1 MEQQGQTEDLR
12 ARVRRRTREEVA
24 QVAFDLFAER
34 GFEST
39 KADEVAEAAGI
50 SRASFFRLFS
60 SKEEAVFVALE
71 VTGTAIA
78 AALADRPAR
87 EDPWTALRSAF
98 IGATDQFLDQPEQAL
113 ARARLIHDNPSLRA
127 RLIDLQNSWGREIR
141 EPLAARMGQPADSL
155 AVEAVVRA
163 ALAAFDV
170 AATRWGESGGG
181 DLVALIDGSFEA
193 VAAVFG

>member
-1 MEQQGQTEDLR
+1 MTKSEDLR
-12 ARVRRRTREEVA
+12 ARIRRRTREEVA

-34 GFEST
+34 GFEET
-39 KADEVAEAAGI
+39 TADEVAEAAGI

-71 VTGTAIA
+71 VTGGVIA
-78 AALADRPAR
+78 AALAARPAR

-98 IGATDQFLDQPEQAL
+98 VEATGQYLDDPEQAL
-113 ARARLIHDNPSLRA
+113 ARARLVQGNPALRA
-127 RLIDLQNSWGREIR
+127 RLIDLQNSWGREIG
-141 EPLAARMGQPADSL
+141 EPLAARMREPADSL

-170 AATRWGESGGG
+170 AANRWGEAGGG
-181 DLVALIDGSFEA
+181 DLIALIDDSFES
-193 VAAVFG
+193 VAAVFD

>member
-1 MEQQGQTEDLR
+1 MPKSEDLR
-12 ARVRRRTREEVA
+12 ARVRRRTRAEVA

-34 GFEST
+34 GFEVT
-39 KADEVAEAAGI
+39 TADEVAEAAGI

-71 VTGTAIA
+71 VTGAVIA
-78 AALADRPAR
+78 AALAARPAR

-98 IGATDQFLDQPEQAL
+98 TGATDQYLDDPEQAL
-113 ARARLIHDNPSLRA
+113 ARARLIQDNPSLRA

-141 EPLAARMGQPADSL
+141 EPLAERLGEPADSL

-181 DLVALIDGSFEA
+181 DLIALIDASFES
-193 VAAVFG
+193 VAAVFD

>member
-24 QVAFDLFAER
+24 QVAFDLFATR
-34 GFEST
+34 GFEAT
-39 KADEVAEAAGI
+39 KADQVAEAAGI

-71 VTGTAIA
+71 VTGTSIA
-78 AALADRPAR
+78 AALADRPPR

-98 IGATDQFLDQPEQAL
+98 IGATDQFLDEPEQAL
-113 ARARLIHDNPSLRA
+113 ARARMIHDNPSLRA
-127 RLIDLQNSWGREIR
+127 RLIDLQQSWGREIR
-141 EPLAARMGQPADSL
+141 EPLAERMGEPADSL

-193 VAAVFG
+193 VAAVFD